1 MTGASRQAAEL
12 VEIED
17 AGALEEMFARSND
30 APVVLFKHST
40 TCPISAHAHRQ
51 MSRLSRA
58 VSAEIALVVVQRAR
72 AVSNQVAERTGVRH
86 ESPQVIV
93 LRGGKP
99 VWSASHYDIA
109 TDSVES
115 AVRENA

>member
-1 MTGASRQAAEL
+1 MAEASRQAAEF

-17 AGALEEMFARSND
+17 AGALEELFARSDD

-58 VSAEIALVVVQRAR
+58 VSPKIALVVVQRAR
-72 AVSNQVAERTGVRH
+72 AVSNGVAERTGVRH

-93 LRGGKP
+93 LRRGKS
-99 VWSASHYDIA
+99 VWTTSHFDIT

-115 AVRENA
+115 AVRDNA